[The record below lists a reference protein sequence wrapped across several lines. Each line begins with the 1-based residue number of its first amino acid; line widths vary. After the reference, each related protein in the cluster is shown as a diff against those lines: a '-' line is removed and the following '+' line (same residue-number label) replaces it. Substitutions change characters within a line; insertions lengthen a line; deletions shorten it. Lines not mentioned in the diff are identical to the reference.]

1 MGKKYDAY
9 VKAVEANNAA
19 KGRLSDVNGGSTSSA
34 MQEAKTNVQQAQR
47 IEDEAWQRVLED
59 PQG

>member
-19 KGRLSDVNGGSTSSA
+19 KSRLSDVNGGSTGSA
-34 MQEAKTNVQQAQR
+34 MEEAKTNVQQAQR